1 MASALDA
8 FISPQV
14 WNDRQ
19 NRRRKPETLELGSHL
34 PPIVLIKSA
43 IQPCIVDM
51 VTLLFLVGI
60 VGALLLCL
68 C

>member
-1 MASALDA
+1 MVASAGNNVPLAALGPAA
-8 FISPQV
+8 FLGTM
-14 WNDRQ
+14 R
-19 NRRRKPETLELGSHL
+19 TLNLEATL

-51 VTLLFLVGI
+51 ATLFFLVGI